1 MFQRTIK
8 YDLCSNG
15 LATSSV
21 QFLKKVQTNAEAFA
35 KWHLYMCNALWVKVR
50 YYYVRYVK
58 YVFYLSIDRCH
69 FITKEDSSK

>member
-21 QFLKKVQTNAEAFA
+21 QFMKKVQTNAEAFA

-50 YYYVRYVK
+50 YYYVRHG
-58 YVFYLSIDRCH
+58 SINNYSLTIKLKLIVNGPH
-69 FITKEDSSK
+69 